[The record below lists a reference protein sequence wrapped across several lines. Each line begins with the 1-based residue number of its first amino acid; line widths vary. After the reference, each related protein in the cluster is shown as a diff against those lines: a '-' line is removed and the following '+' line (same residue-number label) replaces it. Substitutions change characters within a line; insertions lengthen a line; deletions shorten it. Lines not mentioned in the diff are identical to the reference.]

1 MDLCLPKAID
11 MRIHKGNTLEGKYLS
26 YLELNINANCESM
39 PEQMMTFP
47 YMANYVLCDGC
58 MICVEE
64 CPTNAIEIIRSENNQ
79 IIKNVYP
86 KELRLT
92 NFRLSS

>member
-11 MRIHKGNTLEGKYLS
+11 MRIHKGNKIEGNGLS
-26 YLELNINANCESM
+26 YLELNGNSNKEQA

-58 MICVEE
+58 MICVKE

-92 NFRLSS
+92 NFRLSP